1 MGLSVSS
8 EEPLNWG
15 HCQSGHQ
22 KTEEHQRSLQTEDEY
37 ITMSGRLPLLSAAI
51 MSSTPDPSTL
61 TYDTILKE
69 SNLRKS
75 AVLSDTMA
83 NVNVNAPAEQAP
95 AVAPPTRTDDQIL
108 PRGSWVPV
116 GMKDEA
122 KNVSH
127 LHGQK
132 LSRQAKI
139 NLDYRPVSPE
149 PASGSLLAKR
159 MLVSLSHDQTN
170 GVKDQKEERG
180 K

>member
-1 MGLSVSS
+1 MQRRPALAIGTPSLSF
-8 EEPLNWG
+8 ECIP
-15 HCQSGHQ
+15 
-22 KTEEHQRSLQTEDEY
+22 
-37 ITMSGRLPLLSAAI
+37 I
-51 MSSTPDPSTL
+51 
-61 TYDTILKE
+61 
-69 SNLRKS
+69 
-75 AVLSDTMA
+75 VLSRCKRA
-83 NVNVNAPAEQAP
+83 RFRHRA
-95 AVAPPTRTDDQIL
+95 RI
-108 PRGSWVPV
+108 

-122 KNVSH
+122 KNVPH
-127 LHGQK
+127 LRGQK

>member
-1 MGLSVSS
+1 MRGLSI
-8 EEPLNWG
+8 
-15 HCQSGHQ
+15 
-22 KTEEHQRSLQTEDEY
+22 RSA
-37 ITMSGRLPLLSAAI
+37 SLPRSV
-51 MSSTPDPSTL
+51 
-61 TYDTILKE
+61 TIL
-69 SNLRKS
+69 
-75 AVLSDTMA
+75 
-83 NVNVNAPAEQAP
+83 
-95 AVAPPTRTDDQIL
+95 
-108 PRGSWVPV
+108 RGFIPDGNEKV

-122 KNVSH
+122 KNVPH
-127 LHGQK
+127 LRGQK